1 MEAIRLRQVVE
12 VDGELRLTG
21 VPVEKGQT
29 IEVILLLESS
39 TYVPPHFKLADL
51 LDSELVGLW
60 ADRDDIGD
68 SVEFARQLREQA
80 ETRLR

>member
-39 TYVPPHFKLADL
+39 TSVPPALQARRFT
-51 LDSELVGLW
+51 GL
-60 ADRDDIGD
+60 
-68 SVEFARQLREQA
+68 
-80 ETRLR
+80 